1 MAVPGKK
8 RQLGC
13 WFEQFPVCNL
23 NSCDLNGVKN
33 FPALLISLKFL
44 KVKQAK
50 VNRELTNNSET
61 EVSEKFQF
69 YKKQETNFDQN
80 Q

>member
-1 MAVPGKK
+1 MFPG
-8 RQLGC
+8 
-13 WFEQFPVCNL
+13 
-23 NSCDLNGVKN
+23 
-33 FPALLISLKFL
+33 LLISLKFL

-61 EVSEKFQF
+61 GASQKFQF